1 MNSPFFDFTGQ
12 VTSIILD
19 PPEADEITSCEGD
32 ILEAEPSPEKHS
44 LVVTTENH
52 ARDLTTN
59 NHSSMS
65 CFTKTPTEND
75 KETCSSENDQ
85 QVVFSD
91 TSASKGS
98 SVKNVASSSLDSGND
113 RSDMYEEQKRISED
127 KHITAGAKDQ
137 EDEST
142 KIARCKLP
150 FENSTI
156 FIASIVT
163 R

>member
-19 PPEADEITSCEGD
+19 PPEADEVTSCEGD

-85 QVVFSD
+85 QVVIS
-91 TSASKGS
+91 SASRGS
-98 SVKNVASSSLDSGND
+98 SLKNVASSSLDSGNV
-113 RSDMYEEQKRISED
+113 RSDMYEEQKRKSED
-127 KHITAGAKDQ
+127 EHLTAEAKDQ
-137 EDEST
+137 ENGSA
-142 KIARCKLP
+142 KIARCK
-150 FENSTI
+150 
-156 FIASIVT
+156 
-163 R
+163 